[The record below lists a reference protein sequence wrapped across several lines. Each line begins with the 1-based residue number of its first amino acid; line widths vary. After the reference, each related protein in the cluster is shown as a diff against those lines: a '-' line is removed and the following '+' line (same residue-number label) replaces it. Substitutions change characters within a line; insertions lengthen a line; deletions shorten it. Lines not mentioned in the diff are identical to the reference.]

1 MTFPGLWMVY
11 EWYVMI
17 CHDMSW
23 YVMMYICPGL
33 SMISWFT
40 NGVWIWMVYLETEC
54 DSMLKTMNPTSVATC
69 IRSTPKRSWPVPDRC
84 PVKSTAMNCSD
95 RRGCQTE
102 NLSAGGIQF
111 QQPWTLKCWVF
122 FGKMNSGGIA
132 PDSGGNTRDSG
143 VNGRNDFCWEHEH
156 FNKSLAKVGSG
167 GIWSLRGGILRA
179 GFLPECIQPNI
190 TAWSR
195 YNNNILIYIYYRYD
209 TVYDTVYTCK
219 YCYCI

>member
-1 MTFPGLWMVY
+1 
-11 EWYVMI
+11 
-17 CHDMSW
+17 
-23 YVMMYICPGL
+23 
-33 SMISWFT
+33 
-40 NGVWIWMVYLETEC
+40 
-54 DSMLKTMNPTSVATC
+54 
-69 IRSTPKRSWPVPDRC
+69 
-84 PVKSTAMNCSD
+84 
-95 RRGCQTE
+95 
-102 NLSAGGIQF
+102 
-111 QQPWTLKCWVF
+111 LKCWVF

-209 TVYDTVYTCK
+209 TV
-219 YCYCI
+219 